1 MNNFEDFGANF
12 FSMSYTPCIYQI
24 CISKCHVYLEESQN
38 PPVSFLF
45 LRSPSLQSPSLF
57 FWIANLS
64 LTLPP
69 QKIHIFVTIYISSP
83 FSRVIYVAPS
93 LPILKHRYGWSRPIP
108 PVALFSFFQ
117 STPSSISSYFWQS
130 ATPPELYPQLTIYIS
145 HMFFS
150 DCVLPICQYF
160 SNPNVFFYFVDAG
173 KISTIIKIYNINF
186 DGYTA

>member
-93 LPILKHRYGWSRPIP
+93 LPILKHRTFFFVLTYPTHLVFVFSYNQHNTLLVSLRLVSSHPTGSFVFFFPINT
-108 PVALFSFFQ
+108 F
-117 STPSSISSYFWQS
+117 
-130 ATPPELYPQLTIYIS
+130 LYLKLLLTIGYPTRIFTLNLQYTFLIC
-145 HMFFS
+145 FFFWLRIAYS
-150 DCVLPICQYF
+150 SVLQ
-160 SNPNVFFYFVDAG
+160 
-173 KISTIIKIYNINF
+173 
-186 DGYTA
+186 